1 MFKQINPEQDI
12 DSITKLLED
21 NCEEAKQVR
30 TQIRELQ
37 QAPSVEEREEEPKRE
52 ERKSVEEVT
61 ASEEAIDELAPYIGD
76 YHLISGDD
84 VESMITL
91 LPDPDSYEY
100 ANVIYRLQAES
111 LKEIKELIEYI
122 VEDPSV
128 EEELREQIENERKKI
143 NLLGKLLQTEEEKE
157 EQEVQR
163 NNIILAPT
171 GSGRIRVLDDIDS
184 IPREYYGKITDLI
197 QSIIDGSF
205 RRFKRFFLNTNAIL
219 ADMAEVKGNGIR
231 VVFKRL
237 NKDTYALV
245 TTFIKRCDNDRGYRD
260 NMASIA
266 GEYGRVEPAI
276 MRNLANPEFM
286 ALQDEYVKEMWNR
299 LGIKDT
305 TGKTYGKG
313 GKNENTRRD

>member
-52 ERKSVEEVT
+52 ERKPVEEVT
-61 ASEEAIDELAPYIGD
+61 VSEEAIDELASYIGD

-100 ANVIYRLQAES
+100 RNVIYRLQAES

-305 TGKTYGKG
+305 TAKTYGKG